1 MTPYSTAPDSTN
13 RGSIATTRRH
23 KVRLAAGAIAV
34 TLASVGLASCGE
46 SDDAAEK
53 TTTTAEATTTTSSA
67 ALAVSDQWV
76 RPAEDLAAKNRTAI
90 YLTITGGA
98 EDDALISASVPAD
111 LAGTVELHETKA
123 EESTE
128 TTAGMG
134 DTETTVASGGMG
146 SGGMDSGDGGSMM
159 TMSQV
164 DRIEVP
170 AGEVVELKP
179 GGYHIMVMDLMKPLV
194 PGDTVEVTV
203 TCEKAGEMTFTAEV
217 REA

>member
-1 MTPYSTAPDSTN
+1 MTPDSTN
-13 RGSIATTRRH
+13 PSHTKPARRLTTRF
-23 KVRLAAGAIAV
+23 AAGALAL
-34 TLASVGLASCGE
+34 TLVSGGLAACGG
-46 SDDAAEK
+46 SDDSADE
-53 TTTTAEATTTTSSA
+53 TTTTEATTTTSSA
-67 ALAVSDQWV
+67 ALAISDQWV

-111 LAGTVELHETKA
+111 LAGTVELHETKEA
-123 EESTE
+123 ESTE
-128 TTAGMG
+128 TTAAMG
-134 DTETTVASGGMG
+134 ETESTMAGGD
-146 SGGMDSGDGGSMM
+146 MDSGDSGSMM

-203 TCEKAGEMTFTAEV
+203 TFENAGDMTFTAEV